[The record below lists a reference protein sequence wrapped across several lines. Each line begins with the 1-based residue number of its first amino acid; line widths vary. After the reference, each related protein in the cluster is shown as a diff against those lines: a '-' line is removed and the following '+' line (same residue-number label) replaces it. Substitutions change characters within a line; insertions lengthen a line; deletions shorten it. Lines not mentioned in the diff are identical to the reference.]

1 LKVVIFGATSA
12 IAQETAKHFAADGAD
27 MAVVGRDSARLNTI
41 RDDLLARGAAKAVP
55 FVADLAELGGHEQL
69 IAGIAEH
76 LGGIDAALIAH
87 GTLGDQQRSQS
98 DAADMLRE
106 MNTNALSYMSLMT
119 HLANRMERQHYG
131 CLAVITSVAGDR
143 GRPRNYVYGAAK
155 AAVSAFASGMRARL
169 SRSGVALVTIKPGPV
184 DTPMTATHRKSP
196 LFATPEKVGL
206 RIYEAMLKG
215 EDVVYTPWFWSPIML
230 VIRALPERV
239 FKRLNL

>member
-1 LKVVIFGATSA
+1 
-12 IAQETAKHFAADGAD
+12 
-27 MAVVGRDSARLNTI
+27 
-41 RDDLLARGAAKAVP
+41 
-55 FVADLAELGGHEQL
+55 
-69 IAGIAEH
+69 
-76 LGGIDAALIAH
+76 
-87 GTLGDQQRSQS
+87 
-98 DAADMLRE
+98 MLRE

-119 HLANRMERQHYG
+119 HLANRMERQHHG

-196 LFATPEKVGL
+196 LFATPEKAGL